1 MKPVYMILV
10 LEWRKM
16 DFYWQSGID
25 AVIWLQAN
33 AAFLTPLMRAL
44 SFLGTTEFLLLL
56 GLAVYWCIDART
68 GVRLGLLL
76 LGGAMLGGILK
87 LAFHMPRPY
96 WVDARVQ
103 PLAGE
108 TGYGMPSI
116 HTVHAWAI
124 TPWLGGRIRHGWGLW
139 TGILMAAGISLSR
152 IFLGVH
158 FPGDVLAG
166 FFIGIFMWILVDAG
180 IRYLGPFLARAGFR
194 AQCLAA
200 AVASITVLLLQSVIL
215 GGLAGTADPAVWA
228 ENAARINLIQPRD
241 PNPIISLAGLIL
253 GMGIGL
259 ACKNRWAPFAAGGSL
274 EKRILRFLLGLSI
287 MLMVYA
293 GLGLLWNGID
303 PPLGPILRYL
313 RYGLAGLWMIFL
325 APWVFLRWGL
335 AARETPRGI

>member
-1 MKPVYMILV
+1 
-10 LEWRKM
+10 M
-16 DFYWQSGID
+16 DPFGQSGID
-25 AVIWLQAN
+25 VVLWLQGN
-33 AAFLTPLMRAL
+33 FGFLQPLMHAF

-56 GLAVYWCIDART
+56 GLTAYWCIDAQT

-76 LGGAMLGGILK
+76 LGGGALGGILK

-96 WVDARVQ
+96 WSDVRVRA
-103 PLAGE
+103 LAGE

-116 HTVHAWAI
+116 HSLYAWAI
-124 TPWLGGRIRHGWGLW
+124 TPWLAAKIRRGWGVW
-139 TGILMAAGISLSR
+139 IGILIAIGISVSR
-152 IFLGVH
+152 IQLGVH

-166 FFIGIFMWILVDAG
+166 FLVGVLVWILVDAG
-180 IRYLGPFLARAGFR
+180 IRHLGPVLGRAGFWV
-194 AQCLAA
+194 QCTSAA
-200 AVASITVLLLQSVIL
+200 AASAVVLLSQSVIL
-215 GGLAGTADPAVWA
+215 RSLAASVDPALWA
-228 ENAARINLIQPRD
+228 ENAARINLIHPRD

-274 EKRILRFLLGLSI
+274 EKRILRFLLGLSV

-303 PPLGPILRYL
+303 PPLGLILRYL

-335 AARETPRGI
+335 AERERP